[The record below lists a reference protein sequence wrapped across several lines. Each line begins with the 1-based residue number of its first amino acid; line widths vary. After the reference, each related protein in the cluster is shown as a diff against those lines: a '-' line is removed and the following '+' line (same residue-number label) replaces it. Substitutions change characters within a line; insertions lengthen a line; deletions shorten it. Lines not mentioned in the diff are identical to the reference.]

1 MWRIVIDS
9 SHFIEFF
16 VASSIIIIAPGPSVM
31 FTIARGVA
39 WGKWTAV
46 LTTLG
51 NSLGAL
57 VLSVLVAVGLGPL
70 ISHSKL
76 FSAALQFVGGCYL
89 IWLGIEA
96 FQKRKAHAA
105 AMLDQDN
112 DRPSKA
118 VIIRQG
124 FVVGVLNPKAL
135 IFFAAVFPHFV
146 DRSKGHVTL
155 QLLIFGLLFSVMAF
169 FSDGTWGYIA
179 GTARD
184 WLATSPNRL
193 IALRTIGASVMMIL
207 GILIIISAFSTL

>member
-1 MWRIVIDS
+1 MIDS
-9 SHFIEFF
+9 SHFFEFF
-16 VASSIIIIAPGPSVM
+16 VASAIIIVAPGPSVM

-70 ISHSKL
+70 ISHSKI
-76 FSAALQFVGGCYL
+76 FSAVLQFAGGCYL
-89 IWLGIEA
+89 IWLGVEA
-96 FQKRKAHAA
+96 FKKRKAHAA
-105 AMLDQDN
+105 AMIDQVD
-112 DRPSKA
+112 DKPSKA

-124 FVVGVLNPKAL
+124 FIVGVLNPKAL

-146 DRSKGHVTL
+146 DPTKGHVTA
-155 QLLIFGLLFSVMAF
+155 QLLIFGLVFSVMAF

-179 GTARD
+179 GTARE

-193 IALRTIGASVMMIL
+193 VALRTIGASVMMIL
-207 GILIIISAFSTL
+207 GVLIIFSAFSTL

>member
-1 MWRIVIDS
+1 MIDS
-9 SHFIEFF
+9 NHFFEFF
-16 VASSIIIIAPGPSVM
+16 VASAIIIIAPGPSVM

-70 ISHSKL
+70 ISYSKI
-76 FSAALQFVGGCYL
+76 FSAVLQFAGGCYL
-89 IWLGIEA
+89 IWLGVEA

-105 AMLDQDN
+105 AMIDQAE

-146 DRSKGHVTL
+146 NRSKGHVTI
-155 QLLIFGLLFSVMAF
+155 QLLIFGVVFSVMAF

-179 GTARD
+179 GSARE

-193 IALRTIGASVMMIL
+193 VALRTIGASVMMIL
-207 GILIIISAFSTL
+207 GVLIIFSAFTTL

>member
-1 MWRIVIDS
+1 MIDS
-9 SHFIEFF
+9 SHFFEFF
-16 VASSIIIIAPGPSVM
+16 VASTIIIIAPGPSVM

-70 ISHSKL
+70 ISHSKV
-76 FSAALQFVGGCYL
+76 FSAVLQFAGGCYL

-105 AMLDQDN
+105 AMIDQAD
-112 DRPSKA
+112 DKPSKA
-118 VIIRQG
+118 IIVRQG
-124 FVVGVLNPKAL
+124 FIVGVLNPKAL

-146 DRSKGHVTL
+146 DPSKGHVTI
-155 QLLIFGLLFSVMAF
+155 QLLIFGVMFSVMAF
-169 FSDGTWGYIA
+169 FSDATWGYIA
-179 GTARD
+179 GSARE

-193 IALRTIGASVMMIL
+193 VALRTIGASVMMIL
-207 GILIIISAFSTL
+207 GVLIIFSAFTTL